1 MKERKGRDVIK
12 WDCNNYDFLIPLS
25 LVLFGHYSA
34 EIAINGKCPD
44 TMIII
49 EVHNMVLSIMAVVP
63 MPGSYCRC
71 ARVHFL
77 KIVL

>member
-63 MPGSYCRC
+63 Y
-71 ARVHFL
+71 ARL
-77 KIVL
+77 LLPMR